1 MFHVML
7 VLPLL
12 LIAAV
17 VIAIVLFG
25 IFVIIASIVG
35 GATTAALVK
44 NKTAKKLMFIGLCI
58 VSLIGMACVA
68 PFAAIYAEL
77 SGLAITLAMSGA
89 FVCIAVLSIIGIKFS
104 GDIQNNIGKKVL
116 KVIFILVMITALIFA
131 IFVPVV
137 RWLFLSMSA

>member
-1 MFHVML
+1 MFYVML
-7 VLPLL
+7 VLPAL

-58 VSLIGMACVA
+58 VSFIGMACVA
-68 PFAAIYAEL
+68 PVVVIYAEL
-77 SGLAITLAMSGA
+77 SGLALTLAMSGI
-89 FVCIAVLSIIGIKFS
+89 FVCIGVLAIIGMRLS
-104 GDIQNNIGKKVL
+104 NGVENNIGKKVL
-116 KVIFILVMITALIFA
+116 KIVFILVLITAAILA

-137 RWLFLSMSA
+137 RWLFLMLTA